1 MHAVIINYSHDF
13 NNVNSILAIT
23 IIIVCTNLLNCTIL
37 EFDLYT
43 SIILGGLQCEVVS

>member
-1 MHAVIINYSHDF
+1 MHAVIINYSHDL
-13 NNVNSILAIT
+13 NSILAIT

-43 SIILGGLQCEVVS
+43 SIILGCLQCEVVS